1 MNNFNFNGDNF
12 DLLKVLIKLLNEFK
26 ESQQPNDATTTNP
39 TEDLA
44 KFFIRWKEHL
54 GKMSATER
62 AEEVERVLKQL
73 ALDKEEYNRNL
84 KENIGN
90 LKENIGN
97 LKENIGN
104 LKKEIGEDISKDLT
118 HYRELVKRDMRFYL
132 FIGSIVVSILLVID
146 IKYGAGVL
154 EMLKNI
160 TTHLPK

>member
-26 ESQQPNDATTTNP
+26 ESQQPNNATTTNP

-73 ALDKEEYNRNL
+73 ALDKEEYNR
-84 KENIGN
+84 
-90 LKENIGN
+90 N

>member
-12 DLLKVLIKLLNEFK
+12 DLLKVLIELLNEFK

-54 GKMSATER
+54 EEMSATER

-73 ALDKEEYNRNL
+73 ALDKEEYNR
-84 KENIGN
+84 N

>member
-90 LKENIGN
+90 LK
-97 LKENIGN
+97 
-104 LKKEIGEDISKDLT
+104 KEIGEDISKDLT

>member
-97 LKENIGN
+97 LK
-104 LKKEIGEDISKDLT
+104 KEIGEDISKDLT